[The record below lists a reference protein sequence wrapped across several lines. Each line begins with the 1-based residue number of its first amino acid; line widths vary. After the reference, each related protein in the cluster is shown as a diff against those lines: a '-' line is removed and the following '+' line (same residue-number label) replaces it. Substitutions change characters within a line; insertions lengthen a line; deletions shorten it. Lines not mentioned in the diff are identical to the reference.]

1 MAKKNSKN
9 NELLNIH
16 RKEASPKIYSL
27 LLELVNDDR
36 ENLAK
41 IVLKVDYLLEY
52 TSTAIKQRDYN
63 EAKESLQKAR
73 ERIDMLKGENVE
85 VEYLEYLYDGISK
98 RIKDM
103 K

>member
-16 RKEASPKIYSL
+16 RKAASPKIYAL

-36 ENLAK
+36 EDLAK
-41 IVLKVDYLLEY
+41 AVLKVDYLLEY
-52 TSTAIKQRDYN
+52 TSNSIKQRDYS

-73 ERIDMLKGENVE
+73 ERIDMLKGEKVD
-85 VEYLEYLYDGISK
+85 VEYLEYLYNGISK
-98 RIKDM
+98 KC
-103 K
+103 KELK

>member
-1 MAKKNSKN
+1 MGKKNSKN

-16 RKEASPKIYSL
+16 RKKSSPKIYSL
-27 LLELVNDDR
+27 LLELVNEDR

-52 TSTAIKQRDYN
+52 TSNSIKQRDYI

-73 ERIDMLKGENVE
+73 ERIDMLKNENVD

-98 RIKDM
+98 RCKG
-103 K
+103 